1 MGSGTHD
8 GNKVL
13 IADTY
18 DTDFKQFGVKVQVEI
33 NAAPYALA
41 AIALIILGLISGEI
55 VAGGLVISEA
65 IATVSGWVVAILEYY
80 KLVIS

>member
-8 GNKVL
+8 GNKLL
-13 IADTY
+13 IAGTY

-41 AIALIILGLISGEI
+41 AIALLTLGLVSGEI
-55 VAGGLVISEA
+55 VAGGLVASEV
-65 IATVSGWVVAILEYY
+65 IATLSAWVGAILQYY
-80 KLVIS
+80 KFVI